1 MFAYT
6 ISSNVA
12 SLFIDGKLHTV
23 KKENPVNWAKLL
35 TAIKENDV
43 PTILNLVSKKTAVT
57 TFLQNSPIYIDGNQ
71 IKRMVNPPHVY
82 PDDEVLHSS
91 LVTRILQ
98 MVDEGFDVT
107 PMVKFLDNLLQNP
120 SNRAIQELYNFLEVC
135 NLPIT
140 DDGRFI
146 AYKRIRYDYMDVY
159 SGTIDNNVGQTVTMD
174 RRNVNDDCRQT
185 CSYGLHVCSL
195 GYLSS
200 YSGERLMVVLVNPRD
215 VVSIPIDYKNS
226 KMRVC
231 QYTVHSEI
239 SLETIK
245 EYNASLPAVFGT
257 SHSPE
262 CPMIDEQENEDEDED
277 EYENEDEESTNK
289 FKHNELDYYPD
300 VE

>member
-6 ISSNVA
+6 LSTNVA

-23 KKENPVNWAKLL
+23 KKENPIHWDKLL
-35 TAIKENDV
+35 TAIKENDI
-43 PTILNLVSKKTAVT
+43 PTILKLVSKKTAVT
-57 TFLQNSPIYIDGNQ
+57 TFLQDSPIYIDGNQ
-71 IKRMVNPPHVY
+71 IKRMINPPHAC

-98 MVDEGFDVT
+98 MVDEGFDVN
-107 PMVKFLDNLLQNP
+107 PMIKFLENLLQNP

-146 AYKRIRYDYMDVY
+146 AYKRIRYDYLDVY
-159 SGTIDNNVGQTVTMD
+159 SGTIDNSVGQVITMD
-174 RRNVNDDCRQT
+174 RRNVDDNCNRT

-195 GYLSS
+195 GYLNN

-231 QYTVHSEI
+231 RYTVHSEI
-239 SLETIK
+239 SLETIE
-245 EYNASLPAVFGT
+245 EYNASLPAVFNIDT
-257 SHSPE
+257 SHLPE
-262 CPMIDEQENEDEDED
+262 CSIIDEQECEDIWDDDDDEFESD
-277 EYENEDEESTNK
+277 ETP
-289 FKHNELDYYPD
+289 YPH
-300 VE
+300 EK

>member
-6 ISSNVA
+6 LSTNVA

-23 KKENPVNWAKLL
+23 KKENPVNWDKLL
-35 TAIKENDV
+35 TAIKENDI
-43 PTILNLVSKKTAVT
+43 PTILKLVSKKTAVT
-57 TFLQNSPIYIDGNQ
+57 TFLQDSPIYIDGNQ
-71 IKRMVNPPHVY
+71 IKRMINPPHIC

-146 AYKRIRYDYMDVY
+146 AYKRIRFDYMDVY
-159 SGTIDNNVGQTVTMD
+159 SGTIDNNVGQVVTMD

-195 GYLSS
+195 GYLNN
-200 YSGERLMVVLVNPRD
+200 YSGERLMITLVNPRD

-231 QYTVHSEI
+231 QYEVHSEI
-239 SLETIK
+239 PLTTIE
-245 EYNASLPAVFGT
+245 EYNAALPAVFNLET
-257 SHSPE
+257 SHLPE
-262 CPMIDEQENEDEDED
+262 TSMVDEQEDDD
-277 EYENEDEESTNK
+277 ENEDDFESDETPYPYEE
-289 FKHNELDYYPD
+289 
-300 VE
+300 